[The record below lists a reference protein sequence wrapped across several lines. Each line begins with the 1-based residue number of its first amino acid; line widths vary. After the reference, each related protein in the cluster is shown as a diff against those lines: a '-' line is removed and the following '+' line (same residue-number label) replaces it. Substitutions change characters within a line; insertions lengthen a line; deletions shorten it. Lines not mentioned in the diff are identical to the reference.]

1 MAKANIP
8 VGDINQASAT
18 FTGVQ
23 SNPPAPAPEAAETP
37 TLKKAPTQE
46 TATASGAG
54 LGVGSSKKKQS
65 KVTIASL
72 RRKRGNKARANN
84 TVQTGSTAGY
94 GSNNPMI
101 G

>member
-8 VGDINQASAT
+8 VGDINQATAT

-23 SNPPAPAPEAAETP
+23 SNPPAPAPEAPKAP

-46 TATASGAG
+46 VATASGAG
-54 LGVGSSKKKQS
+54 LGVGYSKKKQA

-72 RRKRGNKARANN
+72 RKKRRAKARANN

-94 GSNNPMI
+94 GTNNPMA
-101 G
+101 